1 MHQDILY
8 ITTIGLI
15 LTDYFILLCGRSITT
30 LRPLSHFA
38 SKYKGP
44 SIMDIRE
51 RGSHPTQDTSQEEEA
66 DDVGTKGETPKKKI
80 YLPLRT

>member
-1 MHQDILY
+1 
-8 ITTIGLI
+8 
-15 LTDYFILLCGRSITT
+15 
-30 LRPLSHFA
+30 
-38 SKYKGP
+38 
-44 SIMDIRE
+44 MDIRE